1 VLVSP
6 LPDSVRRLF
15 WDTDPDTV
23 DLDRHADYVME
34 RIMSRGTLDAMHWLR
49 RTYSVERMA
58 NFLRRKAHRLS
69 PRDRAY
75 WCLVAGVEDV
85 YSAGGATPP
94 WNR

>member
-1 VLVSP
+1 MTST
-6 LPDSVRRLF
+6 LPDFVARLL
-15 WDTDPDTV
+15 WDTDPDGV

-58 NFLRRKAHRLS
+58 DFLRRKGQRLS

-75 WCLVAGVEDV
+75 WCLVAGVDDTT
-85 YSAGGATPP
+85 SAGGATPP